1 MAYYPEKDK
10 TKADNNR
17 TLLNLHRAEIDTV
30 LPEYISTDFPKLK
43 ALFEAYY
50 KWMDSAENPNGMI
63 HELYKN
69 RDATQVPSKLLSYLE
84 DELLLGQATFGG
96 FLNKREAIKF
106 SNQLYRSKG
115 TKYSAE
121 QFFRGFYGVDPQVIY
136 PKENIFLVGP
146 QIDQDQDST
155 NLAGE
160 QIKRDASQL
169 GPESQKY
176 ITDDKL
182 YQIMSI
188 LIKSSIPT
196 QEWSDAYKLFVHPA
210 GAYLGAQLVLE
221 LVNGNVVQSLRES
234 GAGIPATFSF
244 QFEGIGNI
252 NALGVTDTTLI
263 QRGDGTVG
271 AVQGM
276 VRTDTR
282 KTFKD
287 LTEGADSGKWTT
299 FDSAGNFTF
308 KDLTSPNSLLM
319 DDDGIVTY
327 ELHGSPSQYNDYVYY
342 DSGNTV
348 RRFGARFGNGPYRGH
363 NTGCTIYSGSEL
375 SMFWEGRNIFT
386 GNRHGIPEGADINT
400 WFKPE
405 ADYTDPDFDSSNF
418 VNPEHVVGKSMAT
431 NADII
436 ANIPGLIV
444 KHPTNPRYAFRIDS
458 DVYSTYDLGHPNAPY
473 GVYSGYRF
481 ALTLMIAV
489 PGAAT
494 FDRDSGAEALLP
506 RMDEHKYLTI
516 FDSSRFKTGSTIT
529 PIEDYM
535 NDSSADSAH
544 WPFQHV

>member
-10 TKADNNR
+10 TKTDNNR

-30 LPEYISTDFPKLK
+30 LPEYISTEFPKLK

-182 YQIMSI
+182 YQIMSV

-234 GAGIPATFSF
+234 GAGIPATYSF

-276 VRTDTR
+276 VRADTR

-287 LTEGADSGKWTT
+287 LINMEGVDSGKWTT
-299 FDSAGNFTF
+299 FDSAGSFTF
-308 KDLTSPNSLLM
+308 KDLISPNSLLM

-327 ELHGSPSQYNDYVYY
+327 EINGSPSQYNEYTYY

-348 RRFGARFGNGPYRGH
+348 RRFAVMFGNGPYRGH
-363 NTGCTIYSGSEL
+363 NTGMFPGFSGITLPMYWNPINLPKHLKGS
-375 SMFWEGRNIFT
+375 
-386 GNRHGIPEGADINT
+386 GIST
-400 WFKPE
+400 WYQPV
-405 ADYTDPDFDSSNF
+405 ADYTDPGFDSSNF
-418 VNPEHVVGKSMAT
+418 VNPEHIVGKPVNSSS
-431 NADII
+431 DKV

-458 DVYSTYDLGHPNAPY
+458 DVYTTYDLDHPNAPF
-473 GVYSGYRF
+473 GVFSGYRF
-481 ALTLMIAV
+481 PLTLMVAV
-489 PGAAT
+489 SSPAT